1 MSAST
6 QAAGKQRQ
14 RWERGRFEL
23 IRSCTWPLLR
33 AAWQRRSAVCLDL
46 ALDLLVL
53 PISYVALGV
62 IALLLVALLASWWSM
77 AFIGWV
83 WLSLACVLVLAA
95 YVLRGWQLSGTG
107 MRGLLDLLGAPLFVI
122 WKLLLML
129 SRQRSTEWVRTER
142 KRS

>member
-1 MSAST
+1 M
-6 QAAGKQRQ
+6 
-14 RWERGRFEL
+14 
-23 IRSCTWPLLR
+23 
-33 AAWQRRSAVCLDL
+33 CLDL

-62 IALLLVALLASWWSM
+62 GALLLAALLASWWSA
-77 AFIGWV
+77 AFSAWI
-83 WLSLACVLVLAA
+83 WLALGCVLVLAA

-107 MRGLLDLLGAPLFVI
+107 ARGLLDLLGAPVFVI

-142 KRS
+142 KRT